1 MSEGHSFH
9 PNLALLVSIVAVSTA
24 SILIRWSAAPPLAIA
39 SYRLLFAT
47 LMLAPFYLRSGGIR
61 RLSESSGKDVLT
73 LMAVGV
79 VLALHFA
86 SWITSLSLTSVASSV
101 LFVHV
106 DPIFVAAVSHFV
118 FKERIDRGSL
128 LGIVAACAGA
138 TVIAF
143 GDAGVGEANLYG
155 DLLALVGAVMLGI
168 YILAGRRLR
177 QGLDLVSYV
186 TPVYAT
192 SAVVLI
198 LSSLA
203 TGTRLAPYPPRE
215 CILFLAIA
223 VVPMIFG
230 HTVYNWALKYV
241 SAPVVSISL
250 LGEPVG
256 ATILA
261 LFFLNEAPSA
271 LTLIGGVITLA
282 GIYQCVRSS
291 GLNLAA
297 TRRVHES

>member
-1 MSEGHSFH
+1 M
-9 PNLALLVSIVAVSTA
+9 LVSIVAVSTA
-24 SILIRWSAAPPLAIA
+24 SIIIRWSSAPPLAIA

-47 LMLAPFYLRSGGIR
+47 FILLPFYFRSGGLR
-61 RLSESSGKDVLT
+61 RLRKSPRNDALT
-73 LMAVGV
+73 LMVVGV

-101 LFVHV
+101 IFVHV

-118 FKERIDRGSL
+118 FKERINRGTL
-128 LGIVAACAGA
+128 LGIVVAFAGA
-138 TVIAF
+138 TIIAI

-155 DLLALVGAVMLGI
+155 DILALVGAVMLGL

-186 TPVYAT
+186 TPVYAA

-203 TGTRLAPYPPRE
+203 TGTKLAPYPTRE
-215 CILFLAIA
+215 YILFIALA

-230 HTVYNWALKYV
+230 HTVYNWALRYV
-241 SAPVVSISL
+241 EAPVVSISL

-261 LFFLNEAPSA
+261 LLFLNEVPSTLA
-271 LTLIGGVITLA
+271 LIGGGITLA
-282 GIYQCVRSS
+282 GIYQCVRS
-291 GLNLAA
+291 GG
-297 TRRVHES
+297 

>member
-1 MSEGHSFH
+1 MSEGPSFP
-9 PNLALLVSIVAVSTA
+9 PNVALLVSIIAVSTA

-47 LMLAPFYLRSGGIR
+47 LILLPFYISSGGIK
-61 RLSESSGKDVLT
+61 RLRESRGRDVLY
-73 LMAVGV
+73 LMAIGV

-118 FKERIDRGSL
+118 FRERIDRGTL
-128 LGIVAACAGA
+128 IGMAVAFVGA
-138 TVIAF
+138 SIIAL
-143 GDAGVGEANLYG
+143 GDARVGYASLYG
-155 DLLALVGAVMLGI
+155 DLLALIGAVMLGV
-168 YILAGRRLR
+168 YILGGRRLR
-177 QGLDLVSYV
+177 QSLDLVSYV

-192 SAVVLI
+192 SAAVLV
-198 LSSLA
+198 LSSLI
-203 TGTRLAPYPPRE
+203 TGTPLAPYPPRE
-215 CILFLAIA
+215 YILFLAIA

-230 HTVYNWALKYV
+230 HTVYNWALRYV
-241 SAPVVSISL
+241 SAPVVSVSL

-261 LFFLNEAPSA
+261 MLLLGEVPSP
-271 LTLIGGVITLA
+271 LTLVGGAITLA
-282 GIYQCVRSS
+282 GIYMCVRAR
-291 GLNLAA
+291 G
-297 TRRVHES
+297 